1 VKERGA
7 MKDGKYQILH
17 VEDNDARYKNYCGMV
32 GSALNK
38 AEIQHELYWVKT
50 VADATRFILNHRDCL
65 DLILLDISLD
75 KSGSETGLELVNMIW
90 DSKICSSIPIFVVSS
105 NVGSYKYVL
114 EQLKSE
120 QKIVGYSEPMDEVW
134 TDQLASILQGR
145 EVSLLH
151 LSDIHEGQ
159 FFALQNLT
167 VPAGSIIRNLCHQLG
182 KIDFVVIS
190 GDISSVNAEAD
201 YRDAQRLLNSLKENL
216 GLPASRFVFVPGNH
230 DRNWDCTDPF
240 TFSQFL
246 HFIQDFYRE
255 DGSPSIGCY
264 PDLDLQNYSNAQS
277 VFDHLFSIAV
287 FPEQKSLVVGFNSI
301 NPRDTRQNH
310 DIRCGSLEKGSAC
323 GLISGGEISSEQIA
337 NVQNELD
344 ELYQRCPEVKGY
356 SKIAVFHHNVFEP
369 PHIYEMDWRPTLI
382 NQGNVLAFLTKYG
395 FRFILHGHLH
405 YAENYF
411 LRIYSEQQGINI
423 ISAGTFSGKDQELD
437 FNFCANKITYYVD
450 AGGTMTK
457 PKLCR
462 FMIPRN
468 GLDWEKAEQLISF

>member
-1 VKERGA
+1 

-17 VEDNDARYKNYCGMV
+17 VEDNEARYTNYCGMV

-38 AEIQHELYWVKT
+38 AGIQHELHWVRT
-50 VADATRFILNHRDCL
+50 VSDATKFIWNHRDCL
-65 DLILLDISLD
+65 DLILLDISLNE
-75 KSGSETGLELVNMIW
+75 SGSETGLELVNMIW
-90 DSKICSSIPIFVVSS
+90 KPEIRYSVPIFIVSS
-105 NVGSYKYVL
+105 NVGSYKDVL
-114 EQLKSE
+114 ERLKDD
-120 QKIVGYSEPMDEVW
+120 QKIVGYSEPMDQVW
-134 TDQLASILQGR
+134 TDRLASILQGR
-145 EVSLLH
+145 QVSLLH
-151 LSDIHEGQ
+151 LSDIHEGK

-167 VPAGSIIRNLCHQLG
+167 VPERLIIRNLCHRLG
-182 KIDFVVIS
+182 NIDFVVIS
-190 GDISSVNAEAD
+190 GDISSENSEAD
-201 YRDAQRLLNSLKENL
+201 YRDAHRLLSSLKENL

-230 DRNWDCTDPF
+230 DRNWDRTDPF

-255 DGSPSIGCY
+255 DGFPSIGRY
-264 PDLDLQNYSNAQS
+264 PDLDLQDYSNPQS
-277 VFDHLFSIAV
+277 VFDNLFSIAI

-301 NPRDTRQNH
+301 NPKDTRPNH
-310 DIRCGSLEKGSAC
+310 DVRCRSLEKDSIC

-344 ELYQRCPEVKGY
+344 ELYQCHPEVKNY
-356 SKIAVFHHNVFEP
+356 TKIAVFHHNVFEP

-382 NQGNVLAFLTKYG
+382 NEGNVLAFLTKYG

-468 GLDWEKAEQLISF
+468 GLDWEEVEQLISF